1 MKIDAIKHNIKWN
14 TWGGDKYRKFMTWL
28 GLKLL
33 RTGRKLIKRGMGRCS
48 WCGANCGFSSTVSRK
63 GLRCQSLDRNCTDMP
78 DV

>member
-1 MKIDAIKHNIKWN
+1 MSIESIKHNIIWN
-14 TWGGDKYRKFMTWL
+14 SWIGDVARKSTMII

-33 RTGRKLIKRGMGRCS
+33 SKGRKLLKWSHGRCS

-63 GLRCQSLDRNCTDMP
+63 GLRCCSSNRDCTEMP